1 MSQIL
6 IFAGTTEGRQLAER
20 LNAAGIACTVCVATE
35 YGAQAMEDEE
45 GIEIRRGRLDREE
58 MEAMLQQHSF
68 LAVVDATHP
77 FAVEVS
83 GNIRESAKKQGVPY
97 LRLKRDTAQNA
108 ASFRTAG
115 EKIFYYENSEQCAK
129 GLAYTQGNILLT
141 TGSKELSVYCAEE
154 SVKERLYVRVLPGTE
169 SIGACQAEKIPGKRI
184 LALQGPF
191 SEEMNRAFIREY
203 RIEHLVTK
211 ESGAAGGY
219 PQKLEAARKEGI
231 TIHIIG
237 NPEQE
242 AGLSFPQV
250 CRQLENIT
258 GKPVK
263 QTGRLRIALLGS
275 GMGTK
280 AGMTQEAVRF
290 LEAADYLFGAKRL
303 LAAACPGQKTF
314 PYYLAEDILP
324 VLDTL
329 LAEVSCGEERTAGVL
344 FSGDCGFYSGCEKL
358 YRELCRWRE
367 EKEAEPQTDV
377 RIELLRYP
385 GISTVS
391 YLSAAGGISW
401 QDAKLFSIH
410 GKGGVSEWG
419 AELAEAVRYHEKT
432 FLLLSG
438 VKDINAVGELL
449 LQEGLP
455 DCRILTGYQLS
466 YPEEEVAE
474 LSPEECAGLVKEG
487 LYACMVLNGRAQ
499 KRALTHGKKDEAFL
513 REKVPMTKEEV
524 REAAICKL
532 HLYEDAVVYDIG
544 SGTGSVAVEIAERS
558 GRLKVFAIEQ
568 KEEAV
573 SLIRRNC
580 KKFRVENVSV
590 ICAKAAEILETLPAA
605 THAFIGGTGGQM
617 TEILEKL
624 RRINPSMRVVITAVT
639 LETIGEIAR
648 ILKTI
653 PVAEQE
659 IVQMQVSR
667 AKSAGNYSL
676 MQAENPVYL
685 CSFRFDAAKP
695 EKG

>member
-1 MSQIL
+1 MSRIL

-20 LNAAGIACTVCVATE
+20 LNEAGIACTVCVATE
-35 YGAQAMEDEE
+35 YGAQVMEDRE
-45 GIEIRRGRLDREE
+45 GIEVLRGRLDREE
-58 MEAMLQQHSF
+58 MEAMFWQRSF

-77 FAVEVS
+77 FAAEVS
-83 GNIRESAKKQGVPY
+83 GNIRESAKKQGLSY

-108 ASFRTAG
+108 ASSRMAE
-115 EKIFYYENSEQCAK
+115 EKVVYYGNSEECAE
-129 GLAYTQGNILLT
+129 GLAHTRGNILLT

-169 SIGACQAEKIPGKRI
+169 SIAACQREKLPGKRI

-211 ESGAAGGY
+211 ESGPAGGC
-219 PQKLEAARKEGI
+219 PEKLEAARKEGI
-231 TIHIIG
+231 TVHMIG
-237 NPEQE
+237 NPEQG
-242 AGLSFPQV
+242 AGLSFSQV
-250 CRQLENIT
+250 CGQIENLT

-263 QTGRLRIALLGS
+263 RTGRLRIALLGS

-280 AGMTQEAVRF
+280 TGMTQEAACF
-290 LEAADYLFGAKRL
+290 LETADYLFGAKRL
-303 LAAACPGQKTF
+303 LSAAGPGQKTF

-329 LAEVSCGEERTAGVL
+329 LAEVSCGEERTAGFL
-344 FSGDCGFYSGCEKL
+344 FSGDCGFYSGCETL

-367 EKEAEPQTDV
+367 EKEADPQAGV
-377 RIELLRYP
+377 RIELRRYP

-391 YLSAAGGISW
+391 YLSAAGGFSW

-410 GKGGVSEWG
+410 GRGGVPEWR
-419 AELAEAVRYHEKT
+419 AELLEAVRYHEKT

-449 LQEGLP
+449 QEGLP

-466 YPEEEVAE
+466 YPEEEVSE
-474 LSPEECAGLVKEG
+474 LSPKECAELVKEG
-487 LYACMVLNGRAQ
+487 LYACMILNGRAQ
-499 KRALTHGKKDEAFL
+499 KRALTHGKKDDAFL

-532 HLYEDAVVYDIG
+532 HLHEDAVVYDIG
-544 SGTGSVAVEIAERS
+544 SGTGSVAVEIAQRS

-580 KKFRVENVSV
+580 KKFRVENVNV
-590 ICAKAAEILETLPAA
+590 ICAKAAEVLETLPAA

-617 TEILEKL
+617 TDILKKL

-639 LETIGEIAR
+639 LETIGEIAQ

-653 PVAEQE
+653 PVVEQE

-667 AKSAGNYSL
+667 AKSAGSYSL

-685 CSFRFDAAKP
+685 CSFRFDAAAP
-695 EKG
+695 EKE